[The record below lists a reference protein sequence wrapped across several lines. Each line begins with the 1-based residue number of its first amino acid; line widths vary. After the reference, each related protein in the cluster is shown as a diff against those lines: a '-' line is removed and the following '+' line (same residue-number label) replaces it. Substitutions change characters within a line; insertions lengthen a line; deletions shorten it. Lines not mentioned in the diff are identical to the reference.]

1 MSVFA
6 SHRRSS
12 RFAARLQSRLRPRL
26 TSRLALF
33 FLLGVSGLALRSFG
47 GPADE
52 ISRKDYGIGGF
63 KPPPRWELLPRER
76 PSYPQLLATA
86 SRGQGAERAVIT
98 LTAKRLPTGTGLQQ
112 FAQEVLGLRSR
123 AQVQNLRTQLS
134 PAFGW
139 WGGQRVQVDAT
150 LTAAG
155 PNKKPQAMRQ
165 LLFMNPPY
173 GYVLTLVAPQ
183 DQVSA
188 RYRDLDDTAQNLLPL
203 STTAPPDLSA
213 TSPPVDAGAA
223 PPETPA
229 APGPR

>member
-6 SHRRSS
+6 AQRRGS
-12 RFAARLQSRLRPRL
+12 RIVQSVRRVRPRL
-26 TSRLALF
+26 ATSLLVGF
-33 FLLGVSGLALRSFG
+33 FAVFCGLALRSFG

-52 ISRKDYGIGGF
+52 ITRKDYGIGGF

-86 SRGQGAERAVIT
+86 SRGQGVERAVIT
-98 LTAKRLPTGTGLQQ
+98 LTAKRLPAGTSLQQ

-123 AQVQNLRTQLS
+123 PQVQNLRTQLV

-139 WGGQRVQVDAT
+139 WGGQRVQVDST

-155 PNKKPQAMRQ
+155 EKNKPQSMRQ
-165 LLFMNPPY
+165 LMFMNPPF

-183 DQVSA
+183 DQASA

-203 STTAPPDLSA
+203 STAPTPDLAA
-213 TSPPVDAGAA
+213 TTPPLDAGTQ
-223 PPETPA
+223 PPATPP